1 MFGSGKPKCSAWNV
15 SVSPGEKELARK
27 GYSPDEYIEC
37 NIVGLS
43 LYTWL
48 KCYSL
53 GVLSDCMD
61 VIVYYGCIYMTGLS
75 ATSQEMLSTAQGAE

>member
-1 MFGSGKPKCSAWNV
+1 MFGLGEPRCSARIVWVFGSGEPKCSA
-15 SVSPGEKELARK
+15 RK
-27 GYSPDEYIEC
+27 DGYSPDEYIEC

-53 GVLSDCMD
+53 GVLSDCMN
-61 VIVYYGCIYMTGLS
+61 VI
-75 ATSQEMLSTAQGAE
+75 AT

>member
-1 MFGSGKPKCSAWNV
+1 MYGSGEPKCSARKV
-15 SVSPGEKELARK
+15 CDVGVSPGEKELAQK
-27 GYSPDEYIEC
+27 DGYSRDEYIEC

-53 GVLSDCMD
+53 GVLSDC
-61 VIVYYGCIYMTGLS
+61 I
-75 ATSQEMLSTAQGAE
+75 

>member
-1 MFGSGKPKCSAWNV
+1 MLRIVWVFGSGEPKCSA
-15 SVSPGEKELARK
+15 RK
-27 GYSPDEYIEC
+27 DGYSPDEYIEC

-53 GVLSDCMD
+53 GVLSDCMN
-61 VIVYYGCIYMTGLS
+61 VIVYYGYIYMFGLS